1 MTAWNRWTSGPKQ
14 YGSEATASQ
23 PVTSSIVPALRSLY
37 VDRRHQA
44 LVVAAVVVGIGTGL
58 LVAAF
63 DKITAGILLE
73 HLFRAPLAVQVV
85 VPVVG
90 LAIAALSLRW
100 IAGGANPA
108 TADAYVQNFHDRSH
122 PLPQR
127 PVAGRII
134 ASIATL
140 GSGGAMGFEG
150 PSIYLGAAF
159 GSAVQTRIRRFLRA
173 DETKSL
179 LVAGAAGGV
188 AAIFKA
194 PATGVLFALE
204 SPYQDDIARHGLIPA
219 LVAAATSYLTYVA
232 LLGTRPLFNL
242 TTAGAGFGGV
252 DLFGAAI
259 VGLAA
264 GFGARGFAWV
274 MHHAKH
280 TATVM
285 PVVARV
291 ALFGAGSAGLAL
303 LSHHLYGD
311 TLTIGPG
318 YRTFHWISDPH
329 RAIWLIALLFLL
341 RLLAT
346 GCTVAGGGAGGMF
359 IPLVIEGAILGRLI
373 AAVFDA
379 AGWHAGGNPEA
390 ATSLFIILG
399 IAAFLGAGYRTP
411 LAGVMFVAET
421 TGKAVFVV
429 PGLIAAAVAQLLM
442 ARASVSTAQLSKRTG
457 YLEGRF
463 ELPLSSAILT
473 DVLTV
478 PSDTTVAEFVSNL
491 VVLHRQRAA
500 AVLDDGRYL
509 GYCVLRDAASVPRDE
524 WENTLVTDVLREGV
538 PSAQVDWR
546 LREALAAMDR
556 VDMDRLAVLDDAG
569 AFIGEIRRSEIFKLD
584 ELLDDAGN

>member
-1 MTAWNRWTSGPKQ
+1 M
-14 YGSEATASQ
+14 
-23 PVTSSIVPALRSLY
+23 PALRSLY
-37 VDRRHQA
+37 VDRRRQA
-44 LVVAAVVVGIGTGL
+44 LVIAAVVVGAGTGL

-63 DKITAGILLE
+63 DKLTAGVMLE
-73 HLFRAPLAVQVV
+73 RLFTAPLAIQAAA
-85 VPVVG
+85 PVVG
-90 LAIAALSLRW
+90 LAVAALSLRW

-108 TADAYVQNFHDRSH
+108 TADAYVENFHDRTH

-127 PVAGRII
+127 PVAGRIV

-159 GSAVQTRIRRFLRA
+159 GSAVQNRFRRFLRA

-188 AAIFKA
+188 SAIFKA

-219 LVAAATSYLTYVA
+219 LVAAATSYLTYVS
-232 LLGTRPLFNL
+232 LLGTRPLLSL
-242 TTAGAGFGGV
+242 TTAGAGFSGV
-252 DLFGAAI
+252 DLFGAAV

-274 MHHAKH
+274 MRQAKH
-280 TATVM
+280 TAAAM
-285 PVVARV
+285 PAIVRV
-291 ALFGAGSAGLAL
+291 ALFGAGSAALAL
-303 LSHHLYGD
+303 LSHHLFGD

-318 YRTFHWISDPH
+318 YRTFAWIAEPH
-329 RAIWLIALLFLL
+329 RAIWLIMALFAL
-341 RLLAT
+341 RLIAT

-359 IPLVIEGAILGRLI
+359 IPLVIEGAVLGRLV

-379 AGWHAGGNPEA
+379 AGLHAGGHPA
-390 ATSLFIILG
+390 TATSLFTILG

-429 PGLIAAAVAQLLM
+429 PGLIAAAVSQLLM
-442 ARASVSTAQLSKRTG
+442 ARSSVSPAQLSKRTG

-463 ELPLSSAILT
+463 ELPLSAALLT

-478 PSDTTVAEFVSNL
+478 PGDATVSEFVSNH
-491 VVLHRQRAA
+491 VVLNRQRAA
-500 AVLDDGRYL
+500 AVLDDGRYV
-509 GYCVLRDAASVPRDE
+509 GYCVLRDAASVPREE
-524 WENTLVTDVLREGV
+524 WDDRLVTEVMRANIPTAKVG
-538 PSAQVDWR
+538 WR
-546 LREALAAMDR
+546 LREALAAMDS

-569 AFIGEIRRSEIFKLD
+569 TFIGEIRRSEIFKLD
-584 ELLDDAGN
+584 ELMDDAGS

>member
-1 MTAWNRWTSGPKQ
+1 
-14 YGSEATASQ
+14 
-23 PVTSSIVPALRSLY
+23 VPALRSLY
-37 VDRRHQA
+37 VDRRRQA
-44 LVVAAVVVGIGTGL
+44 LVIAAVVVGAGTGL

-63 DKITAGILLE
+63 DKLTAGVMLE
-73 HLFRAPLAVQVV
+73 HLFDAPLAIQAAA
-85 VPVVG
+85 PVVG
-90 LAIAALSLRW
+90 LAVAALSLRW

-108 TADAYVQNFHDRSH
+108 TADAYVENFHDRTH

-127 PVAGRII
+127 PVVGRIV

-159 GSAVQTRIRRFLRA
+159 GSAVQNRFRRFLRA

-232 LLGTRPLFNL
+232 LLGTRPLLSL
-242 TTAGAGFGGV
+242 TTAGAGFSGV
-252 DLFGAAI
+252 DLFGAAV

-274 MHHAKH
+274 MRQAKH
-280 TATVM
+280 TAAAM
-285 PVVARV
+285 PAIVRV
-291 ALFGAGSAGLAL
+291 ALFGAGSAALAV
-303 LSHHLYGD
+303 LSHHLFGD

-318 YRTFHWISDPH
+318 YRTFAWIADPH
-329 RAIWLIALLFLL
+329 RAIWLIAALFAL
-341 RLLAT
+341 RLVAT

-359 IPLVIEGAILGRLI
+359 IPLVIEGAVLGRLV
-373 AAVFDA
+373 AAVFAA
-379 AGWHAGGNPEA
+379 AGLPAGGHPA
-390 ATSLFIILG
+390 TATSLFTILG

-429 PGLIAAAVAQLLM
+429 PGLIAAAVSQLLM
-442 ARASVSTAQLSKRTG
+442 ARSSVSPAQLASAPATWRVASSCRSAQRCWRMCSRSRPTRRWRSSCRTT
-457 YLEGRF
+457 
-463 ELPLSSAILT
+463 SCST
-473 DVLTV
+473 
-478 PSDTTVAEFVSNL
+478 
-491 VVLHRQRAA
+491 
-500 AVLDDGRYL
+500 
-509 GYCVLRDAASVPRDE
+509 ASVPPRCS
-524 WENTLVTDVLREGV
+524 TTVVT
-538 PSAQVDWR
+538 SATACCGTPRPCPARSGTTAWSPRSCARTSRSRRWVGDS
-546 LREALAAMDR
+546 A
-556 VDMDRLAVLDDAG
+556 
-569 AFIGEIRRSEIFKLD
+569 RRSQRWTASTWTGSPCSTAPARSSARS
-584 ELLDDAGN
+584 AGRRSSSWTS